1 MSTNKKYFSGN
12 SIEQAVLQAARHFKL
27 EAAEVAYRQV
37 ERRHGFLKSRR
48 RAVIEVD
55 VDNPRRSE
63 GPAEAASAE
72 KRAPVEKPV
81 EKPIEKLIERP
92 AEKPVEKREAPRRE
106 SRGPAEARNSSTRDT
121 SRDKR
126 ALAEEPRPSG
136 MTALPVRPARKGE
149 PVEGP
154 LGEAAIEAVRRLCV
168 LGQLDLEAEV
178 FEGEDGLEIEIR
190 GKDEDVLLEDR
201 GRLLL
206 AMQHLMPR
214 LIRGLTGEA
223 VSCRVD
229 CDNFQEVRAE
239 QLRVLAQKVA
249 AEVRDRGRMR
259 TLEPM
264 APDER
269 RIIHMTLADDR
280 AVETES
286 QGSGLF
292 KRVKVMPVGRRTRS
306 FEPYR
311 R

>member
-1 MSTNKKYFSGN
+1 MTT
-12 SIEQAVLQAARHFKL
+12 L
-27 EAAEVAYRQV
+27 
-37 ERRHGFLKSRR
+37 
-48 RAVIEVD
+48 
-55 VDNPRRSE
+55 P
-63 GPAEAASAE
+63 
-72 KRAPVEKPV
+72 EKPA
-81 EKPIEKLIERP
+81 RSRQ
-92 AEKPVEKREAPRRE
+92 PVNG
-106 SRGPAEARNSSTRDT
+106 SI
-121 SRDKR
+121 
-126 ALAEEPRPSG
+126 
-136 MTALPVRPARKGE
+136 
-149 PVEGP
+149 
-154 LGEAAIEAVRRLCV
+154 GEAAREAVRRLCV

-178 FEGEDGLEIEIR
+178 FEGDDGLEVEIR
-190 GKDEDVLLEDR
+190 GNDEDLLLEDR

-223 VSCRVD
+223 VACRVD

-239 QLRVLAQKVA
+239 QVRVLAQKVA
-249 AEVRDRGRMR
+249 AEVRERGRMR

-292 KRVKVMPVGRRTRS
+292 KRVKVMPANRRSRS